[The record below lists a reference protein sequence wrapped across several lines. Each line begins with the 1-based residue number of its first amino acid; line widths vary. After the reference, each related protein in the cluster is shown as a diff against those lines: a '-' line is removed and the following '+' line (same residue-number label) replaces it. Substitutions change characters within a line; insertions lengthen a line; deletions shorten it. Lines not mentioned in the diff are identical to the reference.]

1 MSGENG
7 QKEHWHRR
15 LLEGRLGL
23 FAVLTTVVISIGG
36 IAEIVPMFSVRA
48 GPQPLEGVTPYS
60 PLELAGRDIY
70 LREGCYTCHSQ
81 MVRPM
86 RAELQR
92 YGEWTRAGELVYDRP
107 FQLGSRRI
115 GPDLQRVGGKYPD
128 AWHYEHMRDPRST
141 SPGSIMP
148 PYPWLHRRSIDPK
161 DVTRS
166 VLAMQ
171 RLGVPYM
178 GVTEETVASSL
189 NSQGTSI
196 ARSLAAMNIQTQP
209 DREIVALIAY
219 LQRLGID
226 GKMALEQRRL
236 DAEAGIDRSAGRGAD
251 PHAGVGAQAPPNP
264 HVGGAATPNGPGIA
278 IPDGAASPHG
288 TASPDGAAS
297 PHGTASPNGPAN
309 PHVPAG
315 AKGAQR

>member
-1 MSGENG
+1 MSVQNG
-7 QKEHWHRR
+7 SEKQDHWHRR
-15 LLEGRLGL
+15 FLEGRLGL
-23 FAVLTTVVISIGG
+23 FAVVTTVVISIGG
-36 IAEIVPMFSVRA
+36 IVEIVPMFSVRA
-48 GPQPLEGVTPYS
+48 GPPPLEGVTPYS

-70 LREGCYTCHSQ
+70 IREGCYTCHSQ

-128 AWHYEHMRDPRST
+128 AWHFEHMREPRST

-148 PYPWLHRRSIDPK
+148 AYPWLLTRRIDAR

-166 VLAMQ
+166 VTAMQ

-178 GVTEETVASSL
+178 GVTEETVAGSL
-189 NSQGTSI
+189 RNQGGI
-196 ARSLAAMNIQTQP
+196 IVRSLASMNIETEP

-219 LQRLGID
+219 LQRLGRD
-226 GKMALEQRRL
+226 GNMALERRAL
-236 DAEAGIDRSAGRGAD
+236 E
-251 PHAGVGAQAPPNP
+251 GV
-264 HVGGAATPNGPGIA
+264 
-278 IPDGAASPHG
+278 DGAAPDADAADDPHG
-288 TASPDGAAS
+288 AVRGQAPR
-297 PHGTASPNGPAN
+297 N

-315 AKGAQR
+315 AAAESPGTPAGQP